1 MAAMWRQDMTA
12 HDIGSLDVR
21 LMRTLLLLLTE
32 CSVSRTADLL
42 GQAQPTVSLT
52 LKRLRDMFNDPLLV
66 RSGSALV
73 PTDRGLALRDALEG
87 ILTQIDSSL
96 GERAGFD
103 PKTADTKFRIVASNC
118 LGTVLL
124 PPLVGAI
131 AEMAPQISLDL
142 SPMPEQDDLLS
153 GLADGTIDAVIGNWP
168 RPPQHLRLSP
178 ILTTDIV
185 CLVRPNHRFAGRRDR
200 MTLSDY
206 LEEGHLSPTSDRHCH
221 LSPIDG
227 RLIELGKRRRIK
239 ATVPE
244 YAIAPY
250 VLAQSDL
257 VFTTGRHFA
266 EQVAQTFPFALLEA
280 PEELGRMHFY
290 MLWHDWKHH
299 SPAQIWLRSM
309 IKMVAMRMRVLEDIV
324 LPPLPPSSQQSLQ
337 VGGRQ
342 ASKAMGLRKAI

>member
-1 MAAMWRQDMTA
+1 MTA

-87 ILTQIDSSL
+87 ILTSIDSSL
-96 GERAGFD
+96 GERARFD
-103 PKTADTKFRIVASNC
+103 PKTAETKFRIVATNC

-131 AEMAPQISLDL
+131 AEVAPQISLDL
-142 SPMPEQDDLLS
+142 SPMPEQDELLS

-185 CLVRPNHRFAGRRDR
+185 CLVRPNHRFANRRDR
-200 MTLSDY
+200 VMLSEY
-206 LEEGHLSPTSDRHCH
+206 LEEGHLSPTSDRHAH

-227 RLIELGKRRRIK
+227 RLIELGKKRRIK

-266 EQVAQTFPFALLEA
+266 EQVAQTFPFAVLDA

-290 MLWHDWKHH
+290 MLWHDRKHH
-299 SPAQIWLRSM
+299 SPAQIWLRGM
-309 IKMVAMRMRVLEDIV
+309 IKTVAMRMRVLEEIV
-324 LPPLPPSSQQSLQ
+324 LPPLPPSSQQISY
-337 VGGRQ
+337 GAPRP
-342 ASKAMGLRKAI
+342 ASEAMTSGKAI

>member
-1 MAAMWRQDMTA
+1 MTA

-66 RSGSALV
+66 RSGSVLV

-87 ILTQIDSSL
+87 ILIHIDSSL
-96 GERAGFD
+96 GERARFD
-103 PKTADTKFRIVASNC
+103 PKTAETKFRIVATNC

-131 AEMAPQISLDL
+131 ADVAPNISLDL

-153 GLADGTIDAVIGNWP
+153 GLSDGTIDAVIGNWP
-168 RPPQHLRLSP
+168 RPPEHLRLSP

-185 CLVRPNHRFAGRRDR
+185 CLVRPNHRFAGRHSRI
-200 MTLSDY
+200 TLSEY

-227 RLIELGKRRRIK
+227 RLIELGKKRRIK

-266 EQVAQTFPFALLEA
+266 EQVAQTFPFAVLDA
-280 PEELGRMHFY
+280 PEELGRMQFY
-290 MLWHDWKHH
+290 MLWHERKHH
-299 SPAQIWLRSM
+299 SLAQIWLRGM
-309 IKMVAMRMRVLEDIV
+309 IKTVAMRMRVLDDIV
-324 LPPLPPSSQQSLQ
+324 LPPLPTSLQ
-337 VGGRQ
+337 QPRPGAMRP
-342 ASKAMGLRKAI
+342 ASEVIGPGKPI

>member
-1 MAAMWRQDMTA
+1 MTT

-87 ILTQIDSSL
+87 ILTSIDSSL
-96 GERAGFD
+96 GERARFD
-103 PKTADTKFRIVASNC
+103 PKTAETKFRIVA
-118 LGTVLL
+118 TVLL

-131 AEMAPQISLDL
+131 AEVAPQISLDL
-142 SPMPEQDDLLS
+142 SPMPEQDELLS

-185 CLVRPNHRFAGRRDR
+185 CLVRPNHRFANRRDR
-200 MTLSDY
+200 VMLSEY
-206 LEEGHLSPTSDRHCH
+206 LEEGHLSPT
-221 LSPIDG
+221 
-227 RLIELGKRRRIK
+227 
-239 ATVPE
+239 
-244 YAIAPY
+244 
-250 VLAQSDL
+250 
-257 VFTTGRHFA
+257 
-266 EQVAQTFPFALLEA
+266 
-280 PEELGRMHFY
+280 
-290 MLWHDWKHH
+290 
-299 SPAQIWLRSM
+299 
-309 IKMVAMRMRVLEDIV
+309 AMRI
-324 LPPLPPSSQQSLQ
+324 
-337 VGGRQ
+337 
-342 ASKAMGLRKAI
+342 